1 MKGFPRE
8 KNCVIMAEN
17 EKCEISLDENKN
29 ISMDNIAEKRLS
41 ELFEDG
47 FSMEPV
53 QLRHNLKNKEARY
66 RLVGVYLF

>member
-1 MKGFPRE
+1 
-8 KNCVIMAEN
+8 
-17 EKCEISLDENKN
+17 
-29 ISMDNIAEKRLS
+29 MDNIAEKRLS

>member
-1 MKGFPRE
+1 MKGFPRG
-8 KNCVIMAEN
+8 KNSCVIMAKN

-29 ISMDNIAEKRLS
+29 ISMDNIAEKHLS

-66 RLVGVYLF
+66 RLVGV